1 MTNSQE
7 EFIDRIEYESSSNQL
22 TDNILTCFSNNW
34 TIFTQLYTIKATL
47 SFKQTVEYSFQNKFI
62 DFELNKLF
70 NLIFDSENKQIILNG
85 DQRTEEIFLE
95 IGRIKRLI
103 NYFKIR
109 NEILLDFEYKDVKD
123 VRALI

>member
-95 IGRIKRLI
+95 IGRIKI
-103 NYFKIR
+103 F
-109 NEILLDFEYKDVKD
+109 
-123 VRALI
+123 